1 MDIDVLVVKR
11 GGTEEFVKMDV
22 PDNYFDPKPEEPS
35 LDERVTDLETNKADK
50 SEIDNIWTE
59 LAAAYT
65 EGVNSI

>member
-1 MDIDVLVVKR
+1 MEIDVLVVKR

-22 PDNYFDPKPEEPS
+22 SDSYFDIVKEPTTEQRIS
-35 LDERVTDLETNKADK
+35 TLESTKADK
-50 SEIDNIWTE
+50 TDVDNIWTE